1 MGLIA
6 MHVHGACHCG
16 AIRYE
21 AVVDPEKTMICHC
34 SDCQVL
40 SATAF
45 RVNVPAK
52 AEDLRLLQG
61 TPKEYVKLGDSGA
74 RRAQGF
80 CAECGAQIYATAA
93 EHPRSIYMLRVGTLR
108 ERHELAP
115 KHQSWR
121 RSALKWLGDWPNI
134 PARHEG

>member
-1 MGLIA
+1 MR
-6 MHVHGACHCG
+6 VHGACHCG

-21 AVVDPEKTMICHC
+21 AEVDPEKTMICHC
-34 SDCQVL
+34 SDCQAL

-52 AEDLRLLQG
+52 AEHFHLLQG
-61 TPKEYVKLGDSGA
+61 APKEYVKVGDSGA

-80 CAECGAQIYATAA
+80 CAQCGSQIYATAA
-93 EHPRSIYMLRVGTLR
+93 EEPREAYMLRVGTLE

-115 KHQSWR
+115 KRQSWR
-121 RSALKWLGDWPNI
+121 RSALKWLGDWPNV
-134 PARHEG
+134 PSTEKG